1 MSVFF
6 PVKIEDFETKI
17 TIPKFQNNGKL
28 SSNLKLFS
36 ASIQNN
42 EWVIENQES
51 ETDANFFIINDT
63 HIKKQ
68 VFFFLE
74 NEKNIFTLNPKEF
87 NLFNP
92 FTITHPAFRCNLKL
106 ENKSGGFSSYQSEYP
121 FSMMQKK
128 GNIVSSLF
136 SLTNKKKAS
145 NNYLLFNNIYFKPI
159 IENINLYVVD
169 IKKKLVLKTFE
180 LKTNTANVIKLD
192 SNLIGTNN
200 YIFSDPYLGV
210 PSYLSEEN
218 GNLSFEHT
226 HPPHEYIQSQD
237 RFRTVAEFKNIVN
250 EIIFKKNI

>member
-6 PVKIEDFETKI
+6 PVKIKDFKTKI
-17 TIPKFQNNGKL
+17 TIPKFQNSGKL

-42 EWVIENQES
+42 KWIIKNQES
-51 ETDANFFIINDT
+51 EFDTNFFVIKDT
-63 HIKKQ
+63 LIKKQ

-74 NEKNIFTLNPKEF
+74 NEKNIITLNPKKF
-87 NLFNP
+87 NLFNT
-92 FTITHPAFRCNLKL
+92 FTTTQPAFRCNLKL

-136 SLTNKKKAS
+136 ALTNKKTS

-159 IENINLYVVD
+159 IENIILYIVD
-169 IKKKLVLKTFE
+169 IKKKLVLKTFN

-210 PSYLSEEN
+210 PSYLSEEK